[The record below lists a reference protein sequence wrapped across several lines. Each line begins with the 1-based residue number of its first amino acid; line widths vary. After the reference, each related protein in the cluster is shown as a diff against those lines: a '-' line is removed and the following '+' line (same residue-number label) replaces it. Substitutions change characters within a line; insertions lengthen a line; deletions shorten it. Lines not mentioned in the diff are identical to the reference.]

1 MRIVQKGQELTFCYR
16 TSDNVNHTLA
26 DHIDARILS
35 TDIAGGFVGT
45 TVGLYVT
52 SNGTES
58 KNYAD
63 FDFFYYK

>member
-1 MRIVQKGQELTFCYR
+1 
-16 TSDNVNHTLA
+16 VNHTLA